1 MKGAS
6 HPVKLLQAVKYTKGV
21 APAAKRGTGKLASEM
36 LIRIAGQSVAQRY
49 QTSSL
54 FFFYFFLF
62 RQIVF
67 SIYMFFLASFQL
79 SALKLNVILH
89 ALSETKHSVFR
100 PRGLCARRRNPAL
113 GGELA

>member
-54 FFFYFFLF
+54 FFLIFFYSDKL
-62 RQIVF
+62 
-67 SIYMFFLASFQL
+67 FLAYICFSW
-79 SALKLNVILH
+79 LH
-89 ALSETKHSVFR
+89 FSSV
-100 PRGLCARRRNPAL
+100 P
-113 GGELA
+113 